1 MFKTLLV
8 AVAMFGLAQTAQAR
22 GARQM
27 IAAANPYAAQAGL
40 DMLARGG
47 GAVDAAIAAQLVLNL
62 IEPQSSGI
70 GGGGFMLSYDA
81 RDGSVI
87 AYDGRETAPAA
98 VTPTLFLDSDGAP
111 LKFFDAVIGGR
122 AVGVPGLL
130 AMLKLAHDRH
140 GKCPGL
146 ICSSPPY
153 SWRNKVFPCRPGF
166 TS

>member
-1 MFKTLLV
+1 MLKTLLV
-8 AVAMFGLAQTAQAR
+8 AVAMFGLAQTAQAQ

-62 IEPQSSGI
+62 VEPQSSGI
-70 GGGGFMLSYDA
+70 GGGGFLLSYDA

-98 VTPTLFLDSDGAP
+98 VTPKLVLNSVGAP
-111 LKFFDAVIGGR
+111 LKFFDAVNGGR
-122 AVGVPGLL
+122 EVAVPGLL
-130 AMLKLAHDRH
+130 AMLELAQQRH
-140 GKCPGL
+140 GKLPL
-146 ICSSPPY
+146 SDLYEPAI
-153 SWRNKVFPCRPGF
+153 
-166 TS
+166 TLA